1 MRNHSLPLLWCAN
14 PDRFLQRY
22 AEGAHHEAEGGPS
35 GTNHPVLDAQDNEEV
50 NATVDEQYPAD
61 SGDELRQLLESILSD
76 FNKVSGNLLQSLLT
90 AWTNYP
96 SQKNKPVTA
105 YVRPAC
111 RFPIS
116 EVRTPM
122 ADSDSDNS
130 TDEIEVRCTEPIL
143 SVHGLL
149 TCGL

>member
-22 AEGAHHEAEGGPS
+22 AGGAHHEAEGGPPS
-35 GTNHPVLDAQDNEEV
+35 TNHPVLDAQDNEEV
-50 NATVDEQYPAD
+50 NAAVDEQYPAD
-61 SGDELRQLLESILSD
+61 AGNELRQLLESILND
-76 FNKVSGNLLQSLLT
+76 FNKVSGNLLQLLLT
-90 AWTNYP
+90 AWTDYP
-96 SQKNKPVTA
+96 SQKDKYITA

-111 RFPIS
+111 RFPTS

-122 ADSDSDNS
+122 ADSDSDDS
-130 TDEIEVRCTEPIL
+130 TDEIEVRRTEPIL
-143 SVHGLL
+143 AAHGLL